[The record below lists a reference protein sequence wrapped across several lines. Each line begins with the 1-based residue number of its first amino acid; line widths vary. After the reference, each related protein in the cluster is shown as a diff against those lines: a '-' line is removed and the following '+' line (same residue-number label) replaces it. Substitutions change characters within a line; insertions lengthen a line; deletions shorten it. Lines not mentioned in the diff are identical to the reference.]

1 MENDETR
8 HCFRCKGLAV
18 INKRSLERLPA
29 VLNDAAAEM
38 TWLYSAAEG
47 ANKEQVMKIVDK
59 LREYAIMI
67 EGMPNGD

>member
-18 INKRSLERLPA
+18 INKRSLEKLPD
-29 VLNDAAAEM
+29 VLRHSAELLIFAM
-38 TWLYSAAEG
+38 YEAGDQETV
-47 ANKEQVMKIVDK
+47 ANLIDS